1 MLHYLGT
8 DVPIK
13 NLADSTSPS
22 VGILGTLVC
31 SGSLYNRDYAHVIPV
46 DMAELEVFDME
57 INTTTATHSGSAN
70 HLHGMSTIFT

>member
-1 MLHYLGT
+1 MLWII
-8 DVPIK
+8 V
-13 NLADSTSPS
+13 
-22 VGILGTLVC
+22 
-31 SGSLYNRDYAHVIPV
+31 NRDYAHVIPV

>member
-46 DMAELEVFDME
+46 DMAELKRC
-57 INTTTATHSGSAN
+57 
-70 HLHGMSTIFT
+70 STWRSTPRPLLTVGARIILMA

>member
-22 VGILGTLVC
+22 VGILLGTLVC

-46 DMAELEVFDME
+46 DMAELKRCL
-57 INTTTATHSGSAN
+57 TWR
-70 HLHGMSTIFT
+70 STPRPLRTLGARIIFMP

>member
-22 VGILGTLVC
+22 VGMYPRNI
-31 SGSLYNRDYAHVIPV
+31 
-46 DMAELEVFDME
+46 
-57 INTTTATHSGSAN
+57 
-70 HLHGMSTIFT
+70 GMLWFIVQ